1 MITAEERQAAL
12 RELSF
17 NRWKALKLFFFCFAS
32 FVVGLTALYWT
43 LDQRYAQR
51 IEVAKEQLIQEMLAL
66 KDHYQMQPIADL
78 YEGVVAYEGRADF
91 DQAHVIVIPKAE
103 FKEKG
108 ELIAVKGQ
116 KRELAPSVYQIR
128 FVVADANANAVA
140 ASDSEADSAAAAEN
154 QDQGKSRE

>member
-91 DQAHVIVIPKAE
+91 DQAHVI
-103 FKEKG
+103 KEKG

-128 FVVADANANAVA
+128 FVVADANAVA

-154 QDQGKSRE
+154 QDQGKK

>member
-1 MITAEERQAAL
+1 MISAAERQAAL
-12 RELSF
+12 RELCV

-43 LDQRYAQR
+43 LDHRYAQR
-51 IEVAKEQLIQEMLAL
+51 IEAAKEQLIQEMLAL

-128 FVVADANANAVA
+128 FVVADANA
-140 ASDSEADSAAAAEN
+140 ASSADKEADSAAAAEN
-154 QDQGKSRE
+154 QDQGKE

>member
-154 QDQGKSRE
+154 QDQGKK

>member
-51 IEVAKEQLIQEMLAL
+51 IEAAKEQLIQEMLAL

-128 FVVADANANAVA
+128 FVAAETNAASA
-140 ASDSEADSAAAAEN
+140 SESDSEADSAAAAEN
-154 QDQGKSRE
+154 QDQGKE

>member
-154 QDQGKSRE
+154 QDQGKE